1 MAARQDEKLQH
12 INANVT
18 ILAKINEELKSK
30 IPPTVLLDLK
40 PSEACS
46 TSRVNYQVLLD
57 SLGLPFPPAYED
69 TVYCALPED
78 AKHNILFDWAGK
90 IEKDSYPVVEAHL
103 RQNGFPHAYVVADGK
118 KIMGSNRELFDVQ
131 VFSLRSKLGVKGEAV
146 TLQARVHGRI
156 DLVVCEQSAE
166 QHYIMRHMVDVGI
179 EIKPGKTKKTDA
191 QVVPKEIT
199 FAHEMEC
206 VMQVIGLCTANC
218 FKAPPVMLTDLVS
231 LHVVFYLT
239 KTEDDHL
246 RFSIQKQ
253 YCKSFSSAL
262 QFASDL
268 SKDAKRR
275 GIARD
280 FGRGPTPPPTIYN
293 SVDAQGSQD
302 SQDLAGESPIW
313 CNCCAISTN
322 LHTCYITMVI
332 QLTYMLTRLTS
343 SS

>member
-46 TSRVNYQVLLD
+46 TSKGSYQTLLD
-57 SLGLPFPPAYED
+57 SLGLPFPPAYKD

-90 IEKDSYPVVEAHL
+90 TEKDSYPVVEAHL
-103 RQNGFPHAYVVADGK
+103 RKNGFPHAYVVADGK
-118 KIMGSNRELFDVQ
+118 KIMGSNRELFDIQ
-131 VFSLRSKLGVKGEAV
+131 VFSLRSKLGAKGEAV

-156 DLVVCEQSAE
+156 DLVVCERSAD

-179 EIKPGKTKKTDA
+179 EIKPAKNKKTDT
-191 QVVPKEIT
+191 QVAPKEIT

-218 FKAPPVMLTDLVS
+218 FKAPPVILTDLVS

-239 KTEDDHL
+239 KIEDDPL
-246 RFSIQKQ
+246 RFSIEKQ

-262 QFASDL
+262 QFASVL
-268 SKDAKRR
+268 SKDANRR

-293 SVDAQGSQD
+293 SMDTQDSQD
-302 SQDLAGESPIW
+302 SQDLAGESPTLVQLL
-313 CNCCAISTN
+313 CNINKIC
-322 LHTCYITMVI
+322 TCYLTMVI
-332 QLTYMLTRLTS
+332 QLTCMLTRLIS